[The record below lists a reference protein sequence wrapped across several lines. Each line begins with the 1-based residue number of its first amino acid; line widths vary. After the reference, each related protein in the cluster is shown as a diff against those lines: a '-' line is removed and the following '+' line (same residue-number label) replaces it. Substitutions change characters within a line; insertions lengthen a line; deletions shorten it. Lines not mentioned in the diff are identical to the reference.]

1 MAKPEMSKEEQ
12 VQIGLVA
19 GKAFSPSKPVRE
31 RDVFAGR
38 KAQIRQVVD
47 AINQDGQSVLI
58 YGERGVGKT
67 SLANVI
73 DDFYLS
79 VANARIFAPHI
90 NCDADDTFTSIWT
103 KIITQKDLKRPTVG
117 LSNKISDAVDNILSE
132 AVGNLTPSHIRRV
145 AEAISQTHHF
155 IPIIDEFD
163 RVTDEQ
169 AVRLLTDTIKSVSDH
184 TVNTTLVLV
193 AVGDTVDDLI
203 AEHESVER
211 SLIQVPMRRMS
222 PHEAEEI
229 LTKSTDV
236 TRISFQDDARKF
248 IVTLSQGLP
257 HYTHLLGLHAVR
269 AAVDD
274 QSWVIKESHVEQ
286 ALTQAIGASQQSLQ
300 RAYHSA
306 TSSPRKDNLFA
317 QVLLA
322 CALAPVDDL
331 GYFAAADVR
340 NPMSKIMGRQ
350 YEIASYSQHLNG
362 FCEEVRGTVLQRI
375 GQARRYRFRFRNPLI
390 QPFVVMNGLSKK
402 IITKD
407 DLTQLSRAAAG
418 D

>member
-1 MAKPEMSKEEQ
+1 MS
-12 VQIGLVA
+12 LD
-19 GKAFSPSKPVRE
+19 R
-31 RDVFAGR
+31 R
-38 KAQIRQVVD
+38 QIRQVVD
-47 AINQDGQSVLI
+47 AINQNGQSVLI

-117 LSNKISDAVDNILSE
+117 LSDKISQDVDNILSE
-132 AVGNLTPSHIRRV
+132 AVGNLTPSHIRRI
-145 AEAISQTHHF
+145 AEAVSQTHHF

-163 RVTDEQ
+163 RVQDQQ
-169 AVRLLTDTIKSVSDH
+169 AVRLLTDTIKSISDH
-184 TVNTTLVLV
+184 TVNTTIVLV

-203 AEHESVER
+203 TEHESVER

-222 PHEAEEI
+222 SREAEEI
-229 LTKSTDV
+229 LTKSTEL
-236 TRISFQDDARKF
+236 TRVSFQDDARKF
-248 IVTLSQGLP
+248 IVTLAQGLP

-274 QSWVIKESHVEQ
+274 HSWIINESHVEK
-286 ALTQAIGASQQSLQ
+286 ALTEAIGASQQSLQ

-322 CALAPVDDL
+322 CALAQVDDL

-340 NPMSKIMGRQ
+340 TPMTKIMGRQ

-362 FCEEVRGTVLQRI
+362 FCEESRGTILQRI

-390 QPFVVMNGLSKK
+390 QPFVVMNGLSKN

-407 DLTQLSRAAAG
+407 DLTTLSDDASS

>member
-1 MAKPEMSKEEQ
+1 LS
-12 VQIGLVA
+12 LD
-19 GKAFSPSKPVRE
+19 R
-31 RDVFAGR
+31 R
-38 KAQIRQVVD
+38 QIRQVVD
-47 AINQDGQSVLI
+47 AINQNGQSVLI

-117 LSNKISDAVDNILSE
+117 LSDKISQDVDNILSE
-132 AVGNLTPSHIRRV
+132 AVGNLTPSHIRRI
-145 AEAISQTHHF
+145 AEAVSQTHHF

-163 RVTDEQ
+163 RVQDQQ
-169 AVRLLTDTIKSVSDH
+169 AVRLLTDTIKSISDH
-184 TVNTTLVLV
+184 TVNTTIVLV

-203 AEHESVER
+203 TEHESVER

-222 PHEAEEI
+222 SREAEEI
-229 LTKSTDV
+229 LTKSTEL
-236 TRISFQDDARKF
+236 TRVSFQDDARKF
-248 IVTLSQGLP
+248 IVTLAQGLP

-274 QSWVIKESHVEQ
+274 HSWIINESHVEK
-286 ALTQAIGASQQSLQ
+286 ALTEAIGASQQSLQ

-322 CALAPVDDL
+322 CALAQVDDL

-340 NPMSKIMGRQ
+340 TPMTKIMGRQ

-362 FCEEVRGTVLQRI
+362 FCEESRGTILQRI

-390 QPFVVMNGLSKK
+390 QPFVVMNGLSKN

-407 DLTQLSRAAAG
+407 DLTTLSDDASS